1 MENYYNYFVN
11 KGNHPNKLD
20 ILKEEHKYIFEYFNL
35 QTAALIMDKIIDEA
49 KYYNRPFAARIVY
62 NNKIIRQ
69 CFVNSYNEESI
80 KWLGRK
86 ERVCLETKHSS
97 YFIFLDNIDTHNYNQ
112 MIFDE
117 EYGLCG
123 EVFLYL

>member
-49 KYYNRPFAARIVY
+49 KYYNRPFVARIVY

-86 ERVCLETKHSS
+86 ERVFLVF
-97 YFIFLDNIDTHNYNQ
+97 YFS
-112 MIFDE
+112 
-117 EYGLCG
+117 
-123 EVFLYL
+123 